1 MTLLQKKAESNQN
14 DRDEAEKDL
23 SLNVWTLMFVII
35 GFVASW
41 VNMMLIQDAPRSI
54 EVLAFLSIIFTTM
67 IPGIIIAL
75 VNRYWG
81 YGYLIGFASAGIP
94 FLIIVDLFIGGYTFA
109 TTLFIFIILWLIFWK
124 AWRSLSS
131 IRTGSLEEDHVKK
144 L

>member
-1 MTLLQKKAESNQN
+1 MNKKTDSESDRN
-14 DRDEAEKDL
+14 DRDKAETDL
-23 SLNVWTLMFVII
+23 SINVWTLLFVII

-41 VNMMLIQDAPRSI
+41 VNMMYIQDAPRSI
-54 EVLAFLSIIFTTM
+54 EVLAFLSVIFTTM

-75 VNRYWG
+75 INRYWG

-131 IRTGSLEEDHVKK
+131 IRTSSLGEDQI
-144 L
+144 

>member
-1 MTLLQKKAESNQN
+1 MTKKTKSNRN
-14 DRDEAEKDL
+14 EREKVEKDL
-23 SLNVWTLMFVII
+23 SLNVWTFSFVII

-41 VNMMLIQDAPRSI
+41 VNMTFIQNASRSI

-67 IPGIIIAL
+67 IPGVIIAL

-109 TTLFIFIILWLIFWK
+109 TTVFIFIILWLIFWK

-131 IRTGSLEEDHVKK
+131 IRSGSL
-144 L
+144 

>member
-14 DRDEAEKDL
+14 DHDKAEKDL
-23 SLNVWTLMFVII
+23 SLNVWTLLFVII

-41 VNMMLIQDAPRSI
+41 VNMVLIQDAPRSI

-124 AWRSLSS
+124 TWRSLSS
-131 IRTGSLEEDHVKK
+131 IRTGSLEEDHI
-144 L
+144 